1 MLKRLRKPKSDNN
14 NYKCYRCG
22 YESTKEE
29 KYCPKCL
36 EKELMIHMII
46 KKD

>member
-1 MLKRLRKPKSDNN
+1 MLKRLRKNKLEDD

-29 KYCPKCL
+29 KYSRLPLVEYVSLHIRDK
-36 EKELMIHMII
+36 
-46 KKD
+46 